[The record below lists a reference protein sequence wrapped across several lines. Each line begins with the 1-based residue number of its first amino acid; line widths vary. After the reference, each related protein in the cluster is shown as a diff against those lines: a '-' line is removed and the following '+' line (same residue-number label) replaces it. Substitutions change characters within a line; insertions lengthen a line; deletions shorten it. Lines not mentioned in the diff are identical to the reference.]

1 MVVVIVIVSFSFC
14 CSSFHKCKQ
23 WGIKG
28 GRTLE
33 VLTPP
38 LTTVKVEPK
47 EHHRKT
53 RLTKNEKMTIAL
65 AEVMARS
72 TTDLSDTLLKRW
84 QELRRCFPPRTR

>member
-1 MVVVIVIVSFSFC
+1 MVVVVIVSFSFC
-14 CSSFHKCKQ
+14 CSSFYKCKQ
-23 WGIKG
+23 WGGIKG
-28 GRTLE
+28 GRTPE

-47 EHHRKT
+47 EHHWKT

-65 AEVMARS
+65 AKVMACS
-72 TTDLSDTLLKRW
+72 TTDLSNMLLERW